1 MVVVC
6 SNSTNG
12 EDETSEGMENL
23 VLSDDEE
30 LHESGDDNL
39 DDAECSRTEGVG
51 GCIFSETNAVDCLE
65 DISKIDFK
73 QLSEEDLMRYH
84 FLDLNVAYTF
94 YNWYASFHGFA
105 ARKSKVMRNKKREIT
120 QQTFVCY
127 RQGVR
132 DGKNTPTIRK
142 RVAKPCIRCG
152 CDAKCRVHIEANSG
166 RWYLKLLYNVHNHP
180 LLDDKFT
187 AMLPAHRKMSNYDI
201 WRMTNMREAGMKTSH
216 IYGLFANEA
225 GGYEK
230 VGFRRRDMYNEQER
244 QRLTSSTDA
253 KAACEYLESMRLSD
267 ESMFWKHKVDNNGRL
282 THLFWCDGVAQRDY
296 SIFGDVVAFDATY
309 KRNKYMCP
317 LVVFSGVNHHNQ
329 SIVFCGAIVCDETE
343 DTYVWLLEQFL
354 EAMGGKSPTSV
365 ITDGDLA
372 MRNAIR
378 RVFPECHH
386 RLCAWHLIRN
396 ACTNIGKKQFVRK
409 FKQCMLGDYD
419 VGEFKI
425 KWEKMV
431 SDFGLEDNKWLKE
444 MYQKRNMWATAHIR
458 GKFFAGFRTTS
469 RCEGLHA
476 QFGRYVNYQ
485 NNLLEFLHQF
495 FRCLNY
501 MRYTEL
507 EADFGSVHGDAVLE
521 TPLPILERAAAELYT
536 REVFLLFQPVLRRA
550 CTCTVV
556 DSRQAVSYYFFTV
569 MRYPKQ
575 NVEWQVSFCPSSL
588 QFKCSCERLESLG
601 IVCEHVVAVLVY
613 LNIVMLPDCLVIKRW
628 TKNAKD
634 GIASYTPKKN
644 LPIDPMSVSQYT
656 TVVEKCKR
664 MAVAVVKC
672 GKPQLMRG
680 TVELID
686 AQTKLLENECSDEAS
701 AYVYNRTFFEETIL
715 NPSRVRTKGCG
726 SATMVNSQARNLSQG
741 VNVSQGRK
749 PQSCGICKSEGHNKT
764 SCPVLSQQPIDS
776 ESEDDNEYA
785 AAVEEYGNI
794 GTVDMDV

>member
-1 MVVVC
+1 
-6 SNSTNG
+6 
-12 EDETSEGMENL
+12 MENL

-30 LHESGDDNL
+30 VHESGDDNL

-267 ESMFWKHKVDNNGRL
+267 ESMFWKHKVDNKGRL
-282 THLFWCDGVAQRDY
+282 THLFWCDGVAKRDY
-296 SIFGDVVAFDATY
+296 TIFGDVVAFDATY

-354 EAMGGKSPTSV
+354 EAMGGKSPTPV

-425 KWEKMV
+425 K
-431 SDFGLEDNKWLKE
+431 
-444 MYQKRNMWATAHIR
+444 
-458 GKFFAGFRTTS
+458 
-469 RCEGLHA
+469 
-476 QFGRYVNYQ
+476 
-485 NNLLEFLHQF
+485 
-495 FRCLNY
+495 
-501 MRYTEL
+501 
-507 EADFGSVHGDAVLE
+507 
-521 TPLPILERAAAELYT
+521 
-536 REVFLLFQPVLRRA
+536 
-550 CTCTVV
+550 
-556 DSRQAVSYYFFTV
+556 
-569 MRYPKQ
+569 
-575 NVEWQVSFCPSSL
+575 
-588 QFKCSCERLESLG
+588 
-601 IVCEHVVAVLVY
+601 
-613 LNIVMLPDCLVIKRW
+613 
-628 TKNAKD
+628 
-634 GIASYTPKKN
+634 
-644 LPIDPMSVSQYT
+644 
-656 TVVEKCKR
+656 
-664 MAVAVVKC
+664 
-672 GKPQLMRG
+672 
-680 TVELID
+680 
-686 AQTKLLENECSDEAS
+686 
-701 AYVYNRTFFEETIL
+701 
-715 NPSRVRTKGCG
+715 
-726 SATMVNSQARNLSQG
+726 
-741 VNVSQGRK
+741 
-749 PQSCGICKSEGHNKT
+749 
-764 SCPVLSQQPIDS
+764 
-776 ESEDDNEYA
+776 
-785 AAVEEYGNI
+785 
-794 GTVDMDV
+794 

>member
-1 MVVVC
+1 
-6 SNSTNG
+6 
-12 EDETSEGMENL
+12 MENL
-23 VLSDDEE
+23 VLSDEE
-30 LHESGDDNL
+30 EVHESGDENL

-244 QRLTSSTDA
+244 QRLTSSTNA

-701 AYVYNRTFFEETIL
+701 AYVYNKTFFEETIL

-794 GTVDMDV
+794 GTVDMVSQYLNCLYYSY

>member
-1 MVVVC
+1 MVEVY
-6 SNSTNG
+6 SNSVNG
-12 EDETSEGMENL
+12 EDESNGEDEASHGMENL
-23 VLSDDEE
+23 GLSGEEGHQGGDE
-30 LHESGDDNL
+30 NV

-51 GCIFSETNAVDCLE
+51 GCIFSEVNVVNCLE

-73 QLSEEDLMRYH
+73 QLREEDVMRYH
-84 FLDLNVAYTF
+84 FIDLEVAFTF
-94 YNWYASFHGFA
+94 YNWYAIKLSWFCW
-105 ARKSKVMRNKKREIT
+105 KEK
-120 QQTFVCY
+120 
-127 RQGVR
+127 QGVR
-132 DGKNTPTIRK
+132 KQKNTPSSRIRVPK
-142 RVAKPCIRCG
+142 ACIRCG
-152 CDAKCRVHIEANSG
+152 CEAKCRVHIESNSG
-166 RWYLKLLYNVHNHP
+166 RWYMKLLHNAHNHT
-180 LLDDKFT
+180 LLDEKFT
-187 AMLPAHRKMSNYDI
+187 GMLPAHRKMSNHDI
-201 WRMTNMREAGMKTSH
+201 WRMSNMRQAGMKTSH
-216 IYGLFANEA
+216 IFGLFATEA

-230 VGFRRRDMYNEQER
+230 VGFRRRDMSNEQER

-253 KAACEYLESMRLSD
+253 KVACEYLQSMRISD

-296 SIFGDVVAFDATY
+296 MIFGDVVAFDATY

-343 DTYVWLLEQFL
+343 ETYVWLLEQLL

-365 ITDGDLA
+365 ITYGDLA

-378 RVFPECHH
+378 RVFPDCHH

-419 VGEFKI
+419 VGEFKV
-425 KWEKMV
+425 KWDKMII
-431 SDFGLEDNKWLKE
+431 DFGLQDNKWLKE
-444 MYQKRNMWATAHIR
+444 MYEKRHMWATAHIR
-458 GKFFAGFRTTS
+458 GKFFARFRTTS

-476 QFGRYVNYQ
+476 QFGKYVNYQ

-507 EADFGSVHGDAVLE
+507 EADFGSVHGDPVLE
-521 TPLPILERAAAELYT
+521 TPLSLLERVVAQLYT

-556 DSRQAVSYYFFTV
+556 DSRQSVSYYFFTV

-575 NVEWQVSFCPSSL
+575 NIEWQVSFCPTSL

-601 IVCEHVVAVLVY
+601 IVCEHVVAVLVF

-644 LPIDPMSVSQYT
+644 LPIEP
-656 TVVEKCKR
+656 
-664 MAVAVVKC
+664 A
-672 GKPQLMRG
+672 
-680 TVELID
+680 
-686 AQTKLLENECSDEAS
+686 SD
-701 AYVYNRTFFEETIL
+701 FFEETIL

-726 SATMVNSQARNLSQG
+726 TSTAVNSQGRCRKLSQG
-741 VNVSQGRK
+741 KKS
-749 PQSCGICKSEGHNKT
+749 QSCGLCRVEGHNRT
-764 SCPVLSQQPIDS
+764 SCPVLRQQVDS
-776 ESEDDNEYA
+776 ESDGDIEYA
-785 AAVEEYGNI
+785 AALEEVEEYGNI
-794 GTVDMDV
+794 GRHGNKTQTRGYPPKPYPL

>member
-1 MVVVC
+1 
-6 SNSTNG
+6 
-12 EDETSEGMENL
+12 
-23 VLSDDEE
+23 
-30 LHESGDDNL
+30 
-39 DDAECSRTEGVG
+39 
-51 GCIFSETNAVDCLE
+51 
-65 DISKIDFK
+65 
-73 QLSEEDLMRYH
+73 
-84 FLDLNVAYTF
+84 
-94 YNWYASFHGFA
+94 
-105 ARKSKVMRNKKREIT
+105 
-120 QQTFVCY
+120 
-127 RQGVR
+127 
-132 DGKNTPTIRK
+132 
-142 RVAKPCIRCG
+142 
-152 CDAKCRVHIEANSG
+152 
-166 RWYLKLLYNVHNHP
+166 
-180 LLDDKFT
+180 
-187 AMLPAHRKMSNYDI
+187 MSNHDI
-201 WRMTNMREAGMKTSH
+201 WRMSNMRQAGMKTSH
-216 IYGLFANEA
+216 IFGLFATEA

-230 VGFRRRDMYNEQER
+230 VGFRRRDMSNEQER

-253 KAACEYLESMRLSD
+253 KAACEYLQSMRISD

-296 SIFGDVVAFDATY
+296 MIFGDVVAFDATY

-343 DTYVWLLEQFL
+343 ETYVWLLEQLL

-378 RVFPECHH
+378 RVFPDCHH

-419 VGEFKI
+419 VGEFKV
-425 KWEKMV
+425 KWDKMII
-431 SDFGLEDNKWLKE
+431 DFGLQDNKWLKE
-444 MYQKRNMWATAHIR
+444 MYEKRHMWATAHIR
-458 GKFFAGFRTTS
+458 GKFFARFRTTS

-507 EADFGSVHGDAVLE
+507 EADFGSVHGDPVLE
-521 TPLPILERAAAELYT
+521 TPLPLLERVAAQLYT

-556 DSRQAVSYYFFTV
+556 DSRQSVSYYFFTV

-575 NVEWQVSFCPSSL
+575 NIEWQVSFCPTSL

-601 IVCEHVVAVLVY
+601 IVCEHVVVVLVF
-613 LNIVMLPDCLVIKRW
+613 LNIVMLPDCFVIKRW

-644 LPIDPMSVSQYT
+644 LPIEPASVSQFT

-664 MAVAVVKC
+664 MVVAAVKC
-672 GKPQLMRG
+672 GKPQLMRS
-680 TVELID
+680 TLDLID
-686 AQTKLLENECSDEAS
+686 AQTKLLENECRNEPSG
-701 AYVYNRTFFEETIL
+701 YVYNKTFFEETIL
-715 NPSRVRTKGCG
+715 NPSRVRHKGCG
-726 SATMVNSQARNLSQG
+726 NHKEGRKNQRRRIDGVTTTNMGGRNCSQG
-741 VNVSQGRK
+741 KTN
-749 PQSCGICKSEGHNKT
+749 QSCGVCRIEGHNRV
-764 SCPVLSQQPIDS
+764 SCPVLSQQIESAS
-776 ESEDDNEYA
+776 ESDNDVDDEIED
-785 AAVEEYGNI
+785 YGNI
-794 GTVDMDV
+794 GTIDTVTHFLYFL